1 MEINKEVLK
10 GHIDTLILSLLHKR
24 DMYGYELA
32 KIVRE
37 KSDNQFELKEGTLY
51 LSLKRLE
58 KNEWIESYWG
68 DEQGPGG
75 RRKYYKIT
83 SIGINGYKEKRL
95 EWQFVKRIMDSFLQG
110 GDKNEKN

>member
-1 MEINKEVLK
+1 MGNLEISRENLK
-10 GHIDTLILSLLHKR
+10 GHIDTLILSLLHQR

-37 KSDNQFELKEGTLY
+37 KSEEQFELKEGTLY

-58 KNEWIESYWG
+58 KNNWISSYWG

-75 RRKYYKIT
+75 RRKYYKVT
-83 SIGINGYKEKRL
+83 SLGKQNFEAKRL
-95 EWQFVKRIMDSFLQG
+95 EWQFVKEMMDSFLWG
-110 GDKNEKN
+110 GTK

>member
-1 MEINKEVLK
+1 VGNLEISREILK
-10 GHIDTLILSLLHKR
+10 GHIDTLILSLLHQR

-37 KSDNQFELKEGTLY
+37 KSEEQFELKEGTLY

-58 KNEWIESYWG
+58 KNNWISSYWG

-75 RRKYYKIT
+75 RRKYYKVT
-83 SIGINGYKEKRL
+83 SLGKQNFEAKRL
-95 EWQFVKRIMDSFLQG
+95 EWQFVKKMMDSFLWG
-110 GDKNEKN
+110 GTK